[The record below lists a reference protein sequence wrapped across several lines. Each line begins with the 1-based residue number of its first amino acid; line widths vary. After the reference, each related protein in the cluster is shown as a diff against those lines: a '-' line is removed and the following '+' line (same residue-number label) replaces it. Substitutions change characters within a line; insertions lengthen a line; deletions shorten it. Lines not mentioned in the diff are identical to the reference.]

1 MMLFAGTVSA
11 QTIFVSTKGNDHWYQ
26 SSACSYY

>member
-11 QTIFVSTKGNDHWYQ
+11 QTIFVSTKGTTIGLVPIVGL
-26 SSACSYY
+26 